1 MTAWAVVCDVW
12 YLEPQTRKKDESATM
27 FAERVKQL
35 IAKRAG
41 LTALPW
47 DGYLK
52 HYQPKKS
59 FMEERQ
65 HIIAQSLCLRFG
77 LKMNNPES
85 EPKIPSD
92 SNISLVPDPV
102 TDHR

>member
-12 YLEPQTRKKDESATM
+12 YLEPQVRKEGESGAM

-65 HIIAQSLCLRFG
+65 RIIAKSLCLRFG
-77 LKMNNPES
+77 LKMSDQES
-85 EPKIPSD
+85 ELKASSELNMSSD
-92 SNISLVPDPV
+92 PAPDLKQ
-102 TDHR
+102 